1 MGRKEGLKSVVIEYK
16 CKDRVTGKD
25 KYKPGT
31 REQVKNCLVDLCYDY
46 FFIYL
51 RITFLNCMKLSC
63 VRIFSEGEHFIEGGG
78 DKTQQHVSKNT
89 FKAFN
94 TYL

>member
-1 MGRKEGLKSVVIEYK
+1 MKSAVIEYK

-31 REQVKNCLVDLCYDY
+31 KEQVKNCLVDLYYDY
-46 FFIYL
+46 FFSYL
-51 RITFLNCMKLSC
+51 RITFINLNPTCCMKLTC

-89 FKAFN
+89 FKAIN
-94 TYL
+94 TF